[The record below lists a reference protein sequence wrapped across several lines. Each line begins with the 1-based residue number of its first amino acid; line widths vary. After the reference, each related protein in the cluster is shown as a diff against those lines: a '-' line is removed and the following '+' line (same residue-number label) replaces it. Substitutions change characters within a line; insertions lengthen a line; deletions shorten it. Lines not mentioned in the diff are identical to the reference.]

1 LPISVGLQV
10 KLGSNIDMH
19 SHAGAMGT
27 RKNLY
32 SYEVPLLTSGG
43 ALGVI

>member
-1 LPISVGLQV
+1 V

-27 RKNLY
+27 RKSIVELIHFIYYFNKK
-32 SYEVPLLTSGG
+32 
-43 ALGVI
+43 